1 MVPAVVGSSPI
12 DHPDMRI
19 ALFTDTFPPQ
29 INGVANHVATLAE
42 EFVSRGHAV
51 CVVTVSAEKMWGGS
65 IESSAGYSI
74 IAVPS
79 LPAFV
84 AQGSRAAMPSPVLVQ
99 ELRRFA
105 PDVVHVHTPMA
116 VGWMGMHVSR
126 RLKIPLVGTN
136 HTFFDIYFREAGM
149 PQIQELS
156 WRYVMSFYNRCT
168 QLIAPSLSMKR
179 AFEAHKV
186 RMPVVRVENGID
198 LVRFSPSQSKE
209 VKRELQKS
217 LGYGAKNII
226 YLGRLSAEKRVDAV
240 IEAFGQ
246 VSVHVPDAQLVIAG
260 DGPERQSLEQM
271 VQERGLVD
279 KVHFAGFVRGE
290 ELTNILRAS
299 DLFVSGS
306 QFENM
311 PLSVLEAM
319 ACGLPVVAVRSLG
332 MIEIVRDGT
341 EGTLSEDASAQGL
354 AQHMQTIIS
363 DDELRERMSLAARER
378 SMHFSQRRMTDRIE
392 NIYNEVIALHK
403 KKS

>member
-1 MVPAVVGSSPI
+1 
-12 DHPDMRI
+12 MRV
-19 ALFTDTFPPQ
+19 ALFTDTFPPE

-42 EFVSRGHAV
+42 QLTLSGHVV
-51 CVVTVSAEKMWGGS
+51 CVVTVSAEKMWGGP

-74 IAVPS
+74 ILVPS

-84 AQGSRAAMPSPVLVQ
+84 APGLRAAMPSPVLVQ

-105 PDVVHVHTPMA
+105 PDVAHVHTPMA
-116 VGWMGMHVSR
+116 VGWMGVHVSH

-136 HTFFDIYFREAGM
+136 HTFFDIYFREVGM

-156 WRYVMSFYNRCT
+156 WRYVMSFYNRCARI
-168 QLIAPSLSMKR
+168 IAPSVSMKS

-186 RMPVVRVENGID
+186 RVPVVRIENGID
-198 LVRFSPSQSKE
+198 LARFSPPQSKE

-246 VSVHVPDAQLVIAG
+246 VSVQVPDAQLVIAG
-260 DGPERQSLEQM
+260 DGPERQLLEQM
-271 VQERGLVD
+271 VHERGIVD

-290 ELTNILRAS
+290 DLTNILRAS

-354 AQHMQTIIS
+354 AQHMQAIIS
-363 DDELRERMSLAARER
+363 DDTVREHMGVAARER
-378 SMHFSQRRMTDRIE
+378 SMYFSQRRMTDRIE
-392 NIYNEVIALHK
+392 NIYNEVIMLHK
-403 KKS
+403 KES